1 MRAPCIVEG
10 CAKSRVGRGLCSQH
24 WQEAKRR
31 RNGVKQK
38 GLKESCSVAGCDCVA
53 ISTGLCSKHYQAS
66 RRNGNPVLMQRAP
79 NGQGHVCKTNGYKI
93 IGVNGKQIKEHRLV
107 MEKILGRPLLSIENV
122 HHINGI
128 RHDNRP
134 ENLELWSRSQPAG
147 QRVEDKV
154 TWAIDLLKFYRPE
167 VLV

>member
-10 CAKSRVGRGLCSQH
+10 CGKSRVGRGLCSKH

-31 RNGVKQK
+31 RAGVKQK
-38 GLKESCSVAGCDCVA
+38 GLKELCFVEGCDSVA

-66 RRNGNPVLMQRAP
+66 RRNGDPILTQRAP
-79 NGQGHVCKTNGYKI
+79 NGSGHVCKTNGYKI

-107 MEKILGRPLLSIENV
+107 MEKTLRRALLPSENV

-134 ENLELWSRSQPAG
+134 ENLELWSRSQPSG

-154 TWAIDLLKFYRPE
+154 IWAIELLRFYRSE